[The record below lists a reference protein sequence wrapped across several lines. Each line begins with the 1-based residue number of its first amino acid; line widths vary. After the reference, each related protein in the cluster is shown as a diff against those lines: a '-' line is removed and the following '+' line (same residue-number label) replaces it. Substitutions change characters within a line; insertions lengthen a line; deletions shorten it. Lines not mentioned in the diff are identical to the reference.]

1 MEGIFRRNWMDKG
14 RFYILLKY
22 RRTEASETIFGYGNL
37 CQNNKII
44 ATLLTFKLGL
54 SLYFQLFDEDVTLN
68 VGQISDD
75 TLALIYVG
83 INCVP

>member
-1 MEGIFRRNWMDKG
+1 MESIFRRNWMDKG

-68 VGQISDD
+68 VGQISVD